1 MNRYMRGMSN
11 GGLVMARGAEPL
23 TDAAIAAAVPS
34 VFAAEAHESRSE
46 RYAYI
51 PTGTVLEGL
60 RREGFEPFYAQ
71 QSRTRIEGKQAFTK
85 HMLRLRHRSRTDWE
99 GEAHEIILVNAHDG
113 ESSYQMISGVFL
125 SIGYHGSLDQL
136 AGYIAKEDREA
147 AEAVGI
153 FRAAI
158 HPARISKPERKGPF
172 SAALSA
178 DLSEVRTGSLQ
189 TAVLDNPYLALDLI
203 TFALATPVYCDALP
217 LGITTEDAPNAPKSD
232 EGMRLPKALR
242 ALGERTMPLRAD
254 AAAEAFAAFQ
264 CKKPATKTMLLTAHV
279 ARRLRI
285 GLAGGCV
292 NPFAEMIA
300 DQAGLDVRRVWT
312 PTESF
317 LKRLTKDQLLAIHR
331 HIMDRPGP
339 STSQAKQSKKD
350 IAHWL
355 HLIFNGGKYA
365 PTLTDTQRA
374 RADCWL
380 PEGMAAPAVRSVE
393 AERDAA

>member
-1 MNRYMRGMSN
+1 
-11 GGLVMARGAEPL
+11 MADLIETGAASEADEREFAAL
-23 TDAAIAAAVPS
+23 EVKLDREIYTDAQK
-34 VFAAEAHESRSE
+34 AH
-46 RYAYI
+46 A
-51 PTGTVLEGL
+51 
-60 RREGFEPFYAQ
+60 
-71 QSRTRIEGKQAFTK
+71 
-85 HMLRLRHRSRTDWE
+85 
-99 GEAHEIILVNAHDG
+99 
-113 ESSYQMISGVFL
+113 GVFL
-125 SIGYHGSLDQL
+125 SIGYDDGLDAQ
-136 AGYIAKEDREA
+136 AGYINKDDRDA
-147 AEAVGI
+147 AEAAGI
-153 FRAAI
+153 CRVAN
-158 HPARISKPERKGPF
+158 HPARKSKPERKGPF

-178 DLSEVRTGSLQ
+178 DLAEVRTGALQ
-189 TAVLDNPYLALDLI
+189 TALLDHPDLALDLI

-254 AAAEAFAAFQ
+254 VAAEAFAAFRR
-264 CKKPATKTMLLTAHV
+264 KKPATKAKLLTEHV
-279 ARRLRI
+279 ARLLRI
-285 GLAGGCV
+285 GLAGDCV

-300 DQAGLDVRRVWT
+300 DLAGLDVRRVWT

-380 PEGMAAPAVRSVE
+380 PEAMAAPAVRSVE